1 MWNKENAFSVLTVSH
16 AKDSYNSLTE
26 EDLAVCIKKLLK
38 CDIHVM
44 LKKDERA
51 NRESYNGLNIDVRNF
66 IRLKVVKTLEQVTK
80 YPGMGQPLASGEFFL
95 CLWGRYRRDD
105 LNQEAGIRH
114 QRGEMGYITIRVD
127 INLGELDN
135 HSPTVLSSN
144 VCGVTMTGATDTGK
158 RVSNTGMGRCVMS
171 LSGST
176 TKEETIP
183 GGFLGGTLW

>member
-1 MWNKENAFSVLTVSH
+1 MTRNNTRMKEV
-16 AKDSYNSLTE
+16 E
-26 EDLAVCIKKLLK
+26 
-38 CDIHVM
+38 
-44 LKKDERA
+44 
-51 NRESYNGLNIDVRNF
+51 
-66 IRLKVVKTLEQVTK
+66 TLELVTK
-80 YPGMGQPLASGEFFL
+80 YRWMGQPLTSGEFFL
-95 CLWGRYRRDD
+95 CMWDRYRRDD

-144 VCGVTMTGATDTGK
+144 VFGVTMTGATDTGK
-158 RVSNTGMGRCVMS
+158 RVSDTRMGRWVMS